1 MDLASVVAALASV
14 GVRVS
19 GSTPNN
25 NVQGDSSRACPT
37 GLAGPEPS
45 GTNID
50 PGQHFHGSR
59 GYLNVVPLVSQPQ
72 LAPQYGPVDS
82 AAPGEVTITLP
93 WCCASE
99 ALKGMPCA
107 SPSCP
112 RRAQISSCGDPNH
125 PNPSRNWPSSSW
137 NLPAYAD
144 GHAPPELTDLAGTNT
159 PYQCP
164 HFETIDADIDDIEM
178 GGPGEVPT
186 YNRPASWAQWDN
198 HLSSEVTRNLQSL
211 EALCLLAT
219 SKLIGQERIASDFL
233 FEYFFLLQE
242 EINTRMWWRSQE
254 DDYFAIFLQIWEA
267 SPFPKEKTKAPVAG
281 PSAPHPPV
289 SIRDDLAAAVEEG
302 ILEAARQASLEGRAE
317 GSLQVDSWLRTTEIS
332 GPTACSGPSGHG
344 MYCPADCSCRSQRDT
359 ELQLLKDKMQLI
371 IQTLGIKDLF
381 KTHMRSEG
389 ASSVE
394 QATEPSEESTE
405 IFSIAP
411 LVDSK
416 TTDARISRTK
426 LKERVTISRSQSR
439 TAKARTEAQNA
450 KRTASRTAPPAAD
463 SNALAQLLLA
473 QTLAGAGVAN
483 DAAKVSAI
491 TAGVGL
497 DSLLNPTS
505 LRLRQ
510 VAKQPKYNGNPRRWP
525 QFQRDFKLWVKTQ
538 KLQDDQFLMALL
550 DCLEGAPA
558 ITWLRTWSDRE
569 DSSSPLSFDEVW
581 GQLEVRGSRL
591 PEDHYHKMLKNF
603 PSFSRL
609 ILHEVPDKR
618 QRFWNLV
625 EESERSGEK
634 FSSAEL
640 KNLIFDKIPSETAAT
655 LRNKQSEEK
664 VKTWWAEVEGFD
676 ASANRFSV
684 RESLQKCSPTSF
696 TKVKF
701 TENTWKIKFNEHEDR
716 DLFVQVLNR
725 GVSFHGHRLKARK
738 WVFSFTP
745 QELWEEVERLADAA
759 NQNFHEGL
767 GGNKNTQQNT
777 QNGAQKGNKKVN
789 DTRNVQDHCSICLLL
804 GSTNRA
810 KTHSTGNHRWSP
822 YDHKVIGENI
832 SNPQNSDRND
842 RQVHGGKGG
851 KGNSPPS
858 GGNKNTGGPGGSQ
871 GTGNWTPS
879 GSGGQPNGQKSP
891 NGNAGGGNRNPGQ
904 TPQSGTNKGNAP
916 GSQGK
921 GKGNPSGTP
930 SSGKGRGRGDGGGP
944 SSGGRGR
951 GRGKGNHRVDQ
962 VSGADQVSDADR
974 DYVENGLNPAD
985 DPFQEEWV
993 DESGYVRNVNANT
1006 GGQNA

>member
-19 GSTPNN
+19 GSAPTSS
-25 NVQGDSSRACPT
+25 VQVDSSRACPP

-45 GTNID
+45 GTIND
-50 PGQHFHGSR
+50 LGQHFHGSR
-59 GYLNVVPLVSQPQ
+59 GYLNVASQPFSPQ
-72 LAPQYGPVDS
+72 PTPQYGPVDP
-82 AAPGEVTITLP
+82 AASGEVTITLP
-93 WCCASE
+93 WCCANE
-99 ALKGMPCA
+99 ALRGMPCA

-112 RRAQISSCGDPNH
+112 RRAHISSCVDPDYH
-125 PNPSRNWPSSSW
+125 YDPSRNWPSSSW
-137 NLPAYAD
+137 NPPAYDD
-144 GHAPPELTDLAGTNT
+144 GNAPVELTDLAGTNL
-159 PYQCP
+159 PYGGP
-164 HFETIDADIDDIEM
+164 TFETIDADLNDIEM
-178 GGPGEVPT
+178 GGPGQVPS
-186 YNRPASWAQWDN
+186 YNRPASWAHWGD
-198 HLSSEVTRNLQSL
+198 HLSPEVTRNLEAL

-219 SKLIGQERIASDFL
+219 SKLIEQERIASDFL
-233 FEYFFLLQE
+233 TEYFFLLQD

-254 DDYFAIFLQIWEA
+254 DDSFAIFLQIWEA
-267 SPFPKEKTKAPVAG
+267 SPFPKEKGCAPVPG

-302 ILEAARQASLEGRAE
+302 ILEAARQASLEIRAE
-317 GSLQVDSWLRTTEIS
+317 GAPQVDSWLRTTEIS

-344 MYCPADCSCRSQRDT
+344 MYCPADCSCRFQRDA
-359 ELQLLKDKMQLI
+359 ELQTLKDQMHLI
-371 IQTLGIKDLF
+371 IETLGIKNLF

-394 QATEPSEESTE
+394 QATEPSEEATE

-411 LVDSK
+411 SVDSR

-426 LKERVTISRSQSR
+426 LKERVKISRSESR

-463 SNALAQLLLA
+463 SNTLAQLLLA

-525 QFQRDFKLWVKTQ
+525 QFQREFKLWVKTQ
-538 KLQDDQFLMALL
+538 KLQDDQLLMALL

-558 ITWLRTWSDRE
+558 NTWLRTWSDRE
-569 DSSSPLSFDEVW
+569 DTSSPLTFDEVW
-581 GQLEVRGSRL
+581 EQLEVRGSRL
-591 PEDHYHKMLKNF
+591 PEDHYHQMLKNF

-609 ILHEVPDKR
+609 ILHEVQDKK

-625 EESERSGEK
+625 EEAEHSGEK

-640 KNLIFDKIPSETAAT
+640 KSLIIDKIPSETAAT

-676 ASANRFSV
+676 ASANKFYV
-684 RESLQKCSPTSF
+684 REVLQKCSPTSF
-696 TKVKF
+696 SKVKF
-701 TENTWKIKFNEHEDR
+701 TEETWKIKFHEHEDR

-725 GVSFHGHRLKARK
+725 GVSFHGHRLKAK
-738 WVFSFTP
+738 NWVFSYTP
-745 QELWEEVERLADAA
+745 KELWEEVERLADAA

-777 QNGAQKGNKKVN
+777 QNGAPG
-789 DTRNVQDHCSICLLL
+789 LE
-804 GSTNRA
+804 
-810 KTHSTGNHRWSP
+810 KTA
-822 YDHKVIGENI
+822 YKY
-832 SNPQNSDRND
+832 
-842 RQVHGGKGG
+842 
-851 KGNSPPS
+851 
-858 GGNKNTGGPGGSQ
+858 
-871 GTGNWTPS
+871 
-879 GSGGQPNGQKSP
+879 
-891 NGNAGGGNRNPGQ
+891 A
-904 TPQSGTNKGNAP
+904 
-916 GSQGK
+916 
-921 GKGNPSGTP
+921 
-930 SSGKGRGRGDGGGP
+930 
-944 SSGGRGR
+944 
-951 GRGKGNHRVDQ
+951 
-962 VSGADQVSDADR
+962 
-974 DYVENGLNPAD
+974 
-985 DPFQEEWV
+985 
-993 DESGYVRNVNANT
+993 
-1006 GGQNA
+1006 